1 MPFNNVGKKLML
13 DALTAVVDYLS
24 LHSADPG
31 ATGTSEL
38 AGGSPAYARKA
49 VTWNAAVD
57 PGTATGNS
65 LPTFDVEGGDTVSY
79 VGLWDAVTSGAFYG
93 SANVTDEVFGGQGTY
108 QVTAATLSITDS

>member
-1 MPFNNVGKKLML
+1 MPFNNTGKNLML

-31 ATGTSEL
+31 ATGTNEL
-38 AGGSPAYARKA
+38 SGGSPAYARKA
-49 VTWNAAVD
+49 VTWNAAST
-57 PGTATGNS
+57 GSATGNS
-65 LPTFDVEGGDTVSY
+65 LPTFDVESGDTVSY
-79 VGLWDAVTSGAFYG
+79 VGLWDAVTSGSFYG